1 MKVSRKPVVD
11 VKKIYQALGRQLKL
25 YRVANGLSQRDI
37 GNLLN
42 MSRASAGLIEQGR
55 QRISLHDAIIIA
67 TLLEFRI
74 DSLQPVVGISDV
86 REWVAKKLHKSRAA
100 KQK

>member
-11 VKKIYQALGRQLKL
+11 VKRIYQALGRRLKT
-25 YRVANGLSQRDI
+25 YRIANGLSQRDI
-37 GNLLN
+37 GELLN

-67 TLLEFRI
+67 TLLDFRL
-74 DSLQPVVGISDV
+74 DTLQPETGIADV
-86 REWVAKKLHKSRAA
+86 REWVSKKLHGSRSKRA
-100 KQK
+100 